1 MISFIKKHKIILI
14 FLILATTLRL
24 VSINQSLWLDEAI
37 GAIEVRDNSY
47 THLFFEFSK
56 FDNHPPL
63 YYLLLKFWSG
73 LFGYSEASLR
83 FPRFCLV
90 SERYF

>member
-47 THLFFEFSK
+47 THFFFEFSN
-56 FDNHPPL
+56 F
-63 YYLLLKFWSG
+63 LKF
-73 LFGYSEASLR
+73 LN
-83 FPRFCLV
+83 
-90 SERYF
+90 